1 MREPPPGLGEDT
13 VLALVREHW
22 LPDAT
27 TAVHLP
33 LGFGAWHW
41 QVDLGYRPTLVATYD
56 LPTPARPRSVLD
68 DAYAATADLAFA
80 LDAVVAPL
88 PSTALTPTVDVPG
101 QPGVL
106 SCTPW
111 VHGEPGRYGEPMT
124 DDQAESTARTL
135 ARLHRASPPRRL
147 PTWSTAVPSDLTGR
161 LTTSLDDDASW
172 RAGPLGTIARR
183 LLAEHR
189 DAVTADVEEHSRLL
203 AEVESTRERWVVTH
217 GEPHRGN
224 QIDTLQRTLLVD
236 WESVRLAPPERDL
249 RWLPDPAAAGAD
261 PAVLRLVE
269 LEWRLDEV
277 AQYALRFAG
286 PHPGGPDDEIALAGL
301 RDALADD

>member
-1 MREPPPGLGEDT
+1 MREAPPGLGEDA
-13 VLALVREHW
+13 VLDLVRQHW

-33 LGFGAWHW
+33 LGFGGWHW
-41 QVDLGYRPTLVATYD
+41 QVDLGYRPTLFATYD
-56 LPTPARPRSVLD
+56 LPTAARPRAVLD

-101 QPGVL
+101 HPGVL

-111 VHGEPGRYGEPMT
+111 VHGDPGRYGEPMT
-124 DDQAESTARTL
+124 EHQAESTARTL

-147 PTWSTAVPSDLTGR
+147 PTWRTAVPPDLSAR
-161 LTTSLDDDASW
+161 L
-172 RAGPLGTIARR
+172 ARR
-183 LLAEHR
+183 STGDGPFGAAARALLDTHL
-189 DAVTADVEEHSRLL
+189 DAVLADVEEHARLL
-203 AEVESTRERWVVTH
+203 AQTEATRERWVVTH

-224 QIDTLQRTLLVD
+224 QLDTPQRTLLVD

-249 RWLPDPAAAGAD
+249 RWLPAPAAAGAD
-261 PAVLRLVE
+261 PTALRLLD
-269 LEWRLDEV
+269 LEWRLDAV
-277 AQYALRFAG
+277 TQYTALFAG
-286 PHPGGPDDEIALAGL
+286 PHDGGPDDEIALAGL
-301 RDALADD
+301 RDALAHH